1 MFLDATAIVAIL
13 TGGPAGVA
21 LARKADGARNL
32 LTTPLAIASAVVDLA
47 AAADI
52 EPAQAEAVVSELVD
66 ELRTK
71 IMPLPPASNAVEAFA
86 RFGEGRHSAG
96 LTLDQCMSYAAARY
110 YRQPLLFAGA
120 GFALTDIQPA

>member
-32 LTTPLAIASAVVDLA
+32 LTTPLAIASAVVSLADLA
-47 AAADI
+47 EI
-52 EPAQAEAVVSELVD
+52 EPAQAEAVVGELVD
-66 ELRTK
+66 ELRAK
-71 IMPLPPASNAVEAFA
+71 VMPLPPASYAVEAFT

-96 LTLDQCMSYAAARY
+96 LSLDHCMAYAAARY
-110 YRQPLLFAGA
+110 YRQPLLFAGG